1 MPCWREHDDA
11 YVATEPG
18 LLPASEL
25 VITVTDRGDE
35 VARLVLPVT
44 TVPAPVEAPDLE
56 VTQWFHA
63 DCLATYYGVETWSEE
78 HWEAIGRQ
86 MRSAARMGST
96 MLLTPVWTPPLDTER
111 GANRPRTQL
120 LDIEL
125 VDGRYSFGHAR
136 LDRWMELA
144 AAAGLSQV
152 EVPHLFT
159 QWGAT
164 AAPQVWVRVD
174 GEERQLFG
182 WHTDALDPEYQ
193 NVLGQVVPFLIDY
206 FGGRVGLGN
215 TIFHVSDEPTDEHL
229 ASYGASA
236 ASVAPLLEGCRVVDA
251 LSHPE
256 FADLVQ
262 VPVVATDAVGAFRDA
277 GIEPGWVYH
286 CIAQSWG
293 VANRFI
299 AQEGIRTRALG
310 WQLYKAGAVGFLH
323 WGFNF
328 YNAQLSR
335 RPIDPFHD
343 TSAGGGF
350 IGGDPFVVYPG
361 PGYEPLESQRHRLF
375 AEAMGDLAA
384 AQRAEKLIGRDAVLG
399 IVDPEGNLDYAAGWV
414 TAEEWLRR
422 RDALDRA
429 AAAALG

>member
-1 MPCWREHDDA
+1 M
-11 YVATEPG
+11 
-18 LLPASEL
+18 
-25 VITVTDRGDE
+25 
-35 VARLVLPVT
+35 LPVT

-174 GEERQLFG
+174 GEDRQLFG
-182 WHTDALDPEYQ
+182 WHTDARPAMGPPPPPWPRSWRDAEWWTPC
-193 NVLGQVVPFLIDY
+193 PIPSS
-206 FGGRVGLGN
+206 R
-215 TIFHVSDEPTDEHL
+215 TSCRSPWWPPTPSAPSGTR
-229 ASYGASA
+229 ASNPAGSTTASRRAGASPTGSSPRRESA
-236 ASVAPLLEGCRVVDA
+236 HGPSAGSCTRLAPSDSCTGDSTSTTPSCRDGPSTRSTTRARGEDSSVAIPSSSTRGRA
-251 LSHPE
+251 TSPSSHSGT
-256 FADLVQ
+256 A
-262 VPVVATDAVGAFRDA
+262 
-277 GIEPGWVYH
+277 
-286 CIAQSWG
+286 S
-293 VANRFI
+293 
-299 AQEGIRTRALG
+299 
-310 WQLYKAGAVGFLH
+310 
-323 WGFNF
+323 
-328 YNAQLSR
+328 SR
-335 RPIDPFHD
+335 RRWETWLPH
-343 TSAGGGF
+343 S
-350 IGGDPFVVYPG
+350 
-361 PGYEPLESQRHRLF
+361 
-375 AEAMGDLAA
+375 
-384 AQRAEKLIGRDAVLG
+384 GR
-399 IVDPEGNLDYAAGWV
+399 
-414 TAEEWLRR
+414 RS
-422 RDALDRA
+422 
-429 AAAALG
+429 